1 MIICKQLISSVD
13 DLQLPHLDAITMRE
27 LTLPEV
33 IGTTAIVILQSTSDT
48 SAAEAKLASIRQ
60 HDDPRVYLL
69 PVLLVYGKD
78 VPPVKRSMQ
87 FDEMLS
93 EPELHERMS
102 VVMDK
107 FLPTMH
113 WLQALP
119 NAHSTLSDTQIPLK
133 IIRLLASRRLAIT
146 PRMTDSMTTGFVYDL
161 IQPFFT
167 NTDNSFLTA
176 LAFLETERLVH
187 ATYFKRA
194 HFCPS
199 CSSAFMNFLEVCPDC
214 GSDHLHK
221 DEMLHHFVCGHV
233 DKKTHFQ
240 QNNRLICPKCD
251 GQLNHIGV
259 DYDKPSMMY
268 NCQSCAL
275 VFQDPVVNTECFSCG
290 TKSHIDDVIIKDMH
304 RYALSALGESA
315 AMYGLD
321 ALFTSI
327 LQSDLSLCGNREFKR
342 FLTVE
347 KARLA
352 RQTTA
357 ATSVAVLNFVAL
369 NHILSTL
376 GKRSEQVFKELSA
389 VIKAV
394 LRESD
399 VISAFNESLF
409 IVLLTGTSSRDGL
422 RAMQRLREAIQ
433 GVTHSAFA
441 GTDTIEI
448 DTQVFDVNSIDSP
461 EHAVEMALNAR
472 Q

>member
-1 MIICKQLISSVD
+1 
-13 DLQLPHLDAITMRE
+13 
-27 LTLPEV
+27 
-33 IGTTAIVILQSTSDT
+33 
-48 SAAEAKLASIRQ
+48 
-60 HDDPRVYLL
+60 
-69 PVLLVYGKD
+69 
-78 VPPVKRSMQ
+78 
-87 FDEMLS
+87 
-93 EPELHERMS
+93 
-102 VVMDK
+102 
-107 FLPTMH
+107 
-113 WLQALP
+113 
-119 NAHSTLSDTQIPLK
+119 
-133 IIRLLASRRLAIT
+133 
-146 PRMTDSMTTGFVYDL
+146 
-161 IQPFFT
+161 
-167 NTDNSFLTA
+167 
-176 LAFLETERLVH
+176 
-187 ATYFKRA
+187 
-194 HFCPS
+194 
-199 CSSAFMNFLEVCPDC
+199 
-214 GSDHLHK
+214 
-221 DEMLHHFVCGHV
+221 
-233 DKKTHFQ
+233 
-240 QNNRLICPKCD
+240 
-251 GQLNHIGV
+251 V

-290 TKSHIDDVIIKDMH
+290 TKSHIDDVIVNDMH

-352 RQTTA
+352 RQSTA
-357 ATSVAVLNFVAL
+357 ATSIAVLNFVAL

-376 GKRSEQVFKELSA
+376 GKRSEQIFKELSA

-433 GVTHSAFA
+433 GVTTTAFA
-441 GTDTIEI
+441 GNDGIQI

-461 EHAVEMALNAR
+461 EHAVELALNAS